1 MTEIDRPEPTFLEP
15 LALRVAAGATI
26 RAAAAD
32 AGCSEA
38 TAYRIAGTEPFR
50 RRVAELRYRITD
62 RAVGLLAEG
71 SARAVSALVE
81 LLDSDDDATKLAA
94 AKAILGLL
102 PRVAEHCELRA
113 RLDRLENHPQKPQGL
128 NDAIV

>member
-1 MTEIDRPEPTFLEP
+1 MSEIDRPESSFAEP

-38 TAYRIAGTEPFR
+38 TAYRIAGTEAFR
-50 RRVAELRYRITD
+50 RRVAELRYRISD
-62 RAVGLLAEG
+62 QAVGRL
-71 SARAVSALVE
+71 SAAAVAAVDCLVA
-81 LLDSDDDATKLAA
+81 LLDDDEAATRLAA
-94 AKAILGLL
+94 AKSILMML

-113 RLDRLENHPQKPQGL
+113 RLDRLKTRPQHKIL
-128 NDAIV
+128 NEAE

>member
-38 TAYRIAGTEPFR
+38 TAYRIAATEAFR
-50 RRVAELRYRITD
+50 HRAAELRYRITD
-62 RAVGLLAEG
+62 AAVGRL
-71 SARAVSALVE
+71 SAAAVGAVDKLVG
-81 LLDSDDDATKLAA
+81 LLDSDDEGTQLAA
-94 AKAILGLL
+94 AKSILMML
-102 PRVAEHCELRA
+102 PRVAEHVELRH
-113 RLDRLENHPQKPQGL
+113 RLDALENRSTTPKE
-128 NDAIV
+128 

>member
-32 AGCSEA
+32 AGCSESTGYRLSA
-38 TAYRIAGTEPFR
+38 TESFR
-50 RRVAELRYRITD
+50 RRVAELRYAITD

-113 RLDRLENHPQKPQGL
+113 RLDRLESRTKATG
-128 NDAIV
+128 D